1 MTEPVKLKITFPAD
15 AGAIHLIAQPCL
27 EGFMSSFGI
36 EISAADLNPA
46 EARAQDFEDTGDEFW
61 DNPDLRAFRPYNV
74 VRAADGTG
82 VLVIP
87 VRGNLL
93 SDFPYQAGSYATGY
107 DYVEACVRRGASDA
121 TVKAILLDV
130 SSGGGFV
137 RGADECARS
146 IAEACKLKTVI
157 AYASGMM
164 ASAAFWLGS
173 QATKVLVSPTSEG
186 VGSIGTT
193 SGRWDRSALL
203 EKEGV
208 KLHAYKTGER
218 KTDGNPYLPLTAEEI
233 AARQELIEDIN
244 DEFLTAV
251 SSARNISVQDIRK
264 MEAGL
269 FSAKKSVRIGLAD
282 AVSTRAGAMMAAFG
296 AKSEPQAGTGTNEGS
311 DMTDKTKD
319 TPKAETEADAAV
331 ITADAAPAAAVDAG
345 AVDAAVSAAMARVKD
360 ILGCEEAK
368 GREAQANVFA
378 FTTNLALDQV
388 KQLLAAAPVA
398 APTPTPQT
406 AANPFE
412 TAMMTTQNPDVGAG
426 ASSVEESDVLA
437 AYRAAQV

>member
-27 EGFMSSFGI
+27 EGFMSSFGV
-36 EISAADLNPA
+36 EISAADLKPA
-46 EARAQDFEDTGDEFW
+46 ESRAQDFEDTGDEFW

-93 SDFPYQAGSYATGY
+93 SDFPYQAGTYATGY

-121 TVKAILLDV
+121 SVKAILLDI

-146 IAEACKLKTVI
+146 IAEACKLKAVI

-164 ASAAFWLGS
+164 ASAAYWLGS
-173 QATKVLVSPTSEG
+173 QGTKVLVSPTSEG

-218 KTDGNPYLPLTAEEI
+218 KTDGNPYLPLTDEEI

-282 AVSTRAGAMMAAFG
+282 AVSTRAEALMAAFG
-296 AKSEPQAGTGTNEGS
+296 AKSEPQAETGINEGS

-319 TPKAETEADAAV
+319 TPKAEAEAAAD
-331 ITADAAPAAAVDAG
+331 ITSGTAPAPVVDAG
-345 AVDAAVSAAMARVKD
+345 AVDAAVSAAVGAALTRVKD
-360 ILGCEEAK
+360 ILGCDEAK

-398 APTPTPQT
+398 APAPAPHT

-412 TAMMTTQNPDVGAG
+412 TAI
-426 ASSVEESDVLA
+426 VERLA
-437 AYRAAQV
+437 IRTPLLG